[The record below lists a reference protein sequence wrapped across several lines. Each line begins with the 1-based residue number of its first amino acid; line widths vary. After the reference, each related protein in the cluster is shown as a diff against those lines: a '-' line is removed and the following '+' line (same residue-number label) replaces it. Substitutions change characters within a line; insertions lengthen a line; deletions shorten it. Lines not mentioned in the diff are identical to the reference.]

1 VAAAAAVGASAVG
14 FGALVVGIAS
24 TAAADATGLIMA
36 SLLATLG
43 FFIIPAKR
51 KKAKEEMRRK
61 IAAVRERL
69 STALREQFGR
79 EVTASG
85 DRIREGIAPY
95 SRFVRAEGDT
105 LKAAQKELADATAAL
120 AGLRSRIE
128 AATAPSAES
137 STGTPTAH

>member
-1 VAAAAAVGASAVG
+1 L
-14 FGALVVGIAS
+14 FLTTKCIFFFFFLLFFFYY
-24 TAAADATGLIMA
+24 LI
-36 SLLATLG
+36 SFNYSSY

-95 SRFVRAEGDT
+95 SRFVRAEGDS

-128 AATAPSAES
+128 QATAPSAES